1 MLNKELHIKP
11 EHLHVDIENILKGMG
26 MQITD
31 ADSYL
36 MELIDNSIST
46 GLQLVQPKACF
57 AIFENPQFDLTK
69 KTITIENKIFKTGAV
84 VCSMLKRSEAIAL
97 FIATIGPQIENLS
110 KKEMAAGN
118 GLEGLVFDIIGS
130 ELAENL
136 SELVHLHIT
145 QLANK
150 KGLNVSN
157 RFSPGY
163 CNWPVSDQHNLFDL
177 LNEMDC
183 SVNLS
188 PSSLMTPVKSV
199 SGIIGIGKNLRRV
212 AYKCNICN
220 DKHCIMRRQNS

>member
-69 KTITIENKIFKTGAV
+69 KTITIEGKIFKTGAV

-97 FIATIGPQIENLS
+97 FIATAGPQIENLS

-118 GLEGLVFDIIGS
+118 GLEGLIFNLVGS

-136 SELVHLHIT
+136 SELLHLRIAELVNT
-145 QLANK
+145 
-150 KGLNVSN
+150 KGQNVSN

-163 CNWPVSDQHNLFDL
+163 CNWPVTEQLMLFEL
-177 LNEMDC
+177 LSNMQC
-183 SVNLS
+183 GVSLS
-188 PSSLMTPVKSV
+188 SSSLMTPVKSV
-199 SGIIGIGKNLRRV
+199 SGIIGIGKNLRR
-212 AYKCNICN
+212 ASYKCNICN